1 MSVAVQAQESLDT
14 EPWTAHTATG
24 DWWHGTGTADP
35 VWGQYLYWLWLFR
48 LEAKNHTCTF
58 SNIPF
63 PLLLSPPPSLSPS
76 LSLSLP
82 LSLPPSLSSSL
93 PPSADSS
100 TPSQEKE
107 KEKEEEEEEEEVVCW
122 VCQDEG
128 NTQDLIQPCKCRFHR
143 KCIQEWVMTVSPPQ
157 LSACGSLSGAV
168 LRLMSGK

>member
-1 MSVAVQAQESLDT
+1 MMSVAVQAQESLDT

-48 LEAKNHTCTF
+48 LEAKNHTCTC

-63 PLLLSPPPSLSPS
+63 PLLL
-76 LSLSLP
+76 
-82 LSLPPSLSSSL
+82 SL

-100 TPSQEKE
+100 TPSSQE
-107 KEKEEEEEEEEVVCW
+107 KEKEEEEEVICW